1 MDTNSLLERI
11 RSKDRDAFMQLMQ
24 TYGRG
29 LYTRLL
35 NQLGDKVLADAAFK
49 ETLVGF
55 YNALVRSE
63 GEDAVQAL
71 LYSYGDITGDRILE
85 SSLAQVINET
95 VSETQLTPEPEPES
109 PLARQAG
116 VPEPEENEEAA
127 DEKQEAA
134 PGKEENRAGWW
145 LGLAVGGLSVAIL
158 AALWVIAGLL
168 MDMGLLPELDLD
180 YEWFSAN
187 VAPWF

>member
-35 NQLGDKVLADAAFK
+35 SQLGDKVLADAAFK

-109 PLARQAG
+109 PLARQG
-116 VPEPEENEEAA
+116 
-127 DEKQEAA
+127 
-134 PGKEENRAGWW
+134 
-145 LGLAVGGLSVAIL
+145 
-158 AALWVIAGLL
+158 
-168 MDMGLLPELDLD
+168 
-180 YEWFSAN
+180 F
-187 VAPWF
+187 

>member
-168 MDMGLLPELDLD
+168 MDMGLLPELDLG

-187 VAPWF
+187 VALWF

>member
-35 NQLGDKVLADAAFK
+35 NQLGDKALADAAFK

-109 PLARQAG
+109 PLAGRPESRSRRKTKKRLTKSRKPRRGRKKIGQAG
-116 VPEPEENEEAA
+116 
-127 DEKQEAA
+127 
-134 PGKEENRAGWW
+134 G
-145 LGLAVGGLSVAIL
+145 LGLPS
-158 AALWVIAGLL
+158 AGCPSRSWRRF
-168 MDMGLLPELDLD
+168 G
-180 YEWFSAN
+180 S
-187 VAPWF
+187 

>member
-1 MDTNSLLERI
+1 METNSLLERI
-11 RSKDRDAFMQLMQ
+11 RSKDREAFMQLMQ

-35 NQLGDKVLADAAFK
+35 DRLGDKALADAAFK

-55 YNALVRSE
+55 YNALARSE

-71 LYSYGDITGDRILE
+71 LYSYGDMAGDRIME
-85 SSLAQVINET
+85 SSLEQVINET
-95 VSETQLTPEPEPES
+95 ISETQDAQQPES

-116 VPEPEENEEAA
+116 APEPEENEEAA

-134 PGKEENRAGWW
+134 PEENEKRGW
-145 LGLAVGGLSVAIL
+145 LGLAVGGLSAAIL

-168 MDMGLLPELDLD
+168 MDMGLLPALDLG

>member
-55 YNALVRSE
+55 YNALVHSE

-168 MDMGLLPELDLD
+168 MDMGLLPELDLGF
-180 YEWFSAN
+180 EWFSAN